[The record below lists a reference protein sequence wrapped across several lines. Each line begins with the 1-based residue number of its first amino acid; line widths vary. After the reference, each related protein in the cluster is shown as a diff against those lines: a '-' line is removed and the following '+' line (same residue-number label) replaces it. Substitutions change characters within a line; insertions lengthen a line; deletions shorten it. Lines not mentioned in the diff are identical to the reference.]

1 MHITCYSFGVGSI
14 LVGLALKKIPEAHLD
29 KLTKIPFKEDGG
41 DDTDAL
47 SQFTSRMNGGGLQK
61 SETQRLLDSN

>member
-1 MHITCYSFGVGSI
+1 MQIACYSFGVGSI
-14 LVGLALKKIPEAHLD
+14 LVGLALKKIPEIHLD

-47 SQFTSRMNGGGLQK
+47 SQFTSRLSGNGLQK